1 MIRFAY
7 FGKNTDALLI
17 VDDNNK
23 KYSYWTNIKID
34 ENTPVIEMK
43 TDNDL
48 CNLLNELLDCG
59 YTDD

>member
-1 MIRFAY
+1 MIKFAY
-7 FGKNTDALLI
+7 FGKNTDSLLI

-43 TDNDL
+43 TENDL

>member
-1 MIRFAY
+1 MIKFAY
-7 FGKNTDALLI
+7 FGKNTDSLLI

-43 TDNDL
+43 TENDI
-48 CNLLNELLDCG
+48 CNLLNELLNCG

>member
-1 MIRFAY
+1 MITFAY

-43 TDNDL
+43 TENDL
-48 CNLLNELLDCG
+48 CNLLNALLDCG